1 MIRITLALGALLL
14 LTGCVV
20 EPAVTKQRMTLGEA
34 DIDGMECRRVQPI
47 GTNQKKTI
55 CASPKAWKTV
65 DEKER
70 KESELMFQ
78 AARGNSNNSRFNR
91 GN

>member
-1 MIRITLALGALLL
+1 MNRISWACVAGLALAGCALA
-14 LTGCVV
+14 
-20 EPAVTKQRMTLGEA
+20 PAVTKQRMTLGEA
-34 DIDGMECRRVQPI
+34 GISGLECRRVLPI

-55 CASPKAWKTV
+55 CASPQAWKQI
-65 DEKER
+65 DEKD
-70 KESELMFQ
+70 KAESDLMFQ